1 LIDKVEFSEEVARRL
16 RQAAAFDKALSPRQ
30 RRRGDRP
37 TLHPAR
43 TRRRHA
49 AGHAPFCDASRRS
62 GPLPQ
67 KSMPQR
73 PIPHDHQ
80 AHGDGVCQGG
90 INEVVVDNA
99 AMVLAFMMTVVRHYL
114 GGDRR

>member
-1 LIDKVEFSEEVARRL
+1 
-16 RQAAAFDKALSPRQ
+16 
-30 RRRGDRP
+30 
-37 TLHPAR
+37 
-43 TRRRHA
+43 
-49 AGHAPFCDASRRS
+49 
-62 GPLPQ
+62 
-67 KSMPQR
+67 MPQR